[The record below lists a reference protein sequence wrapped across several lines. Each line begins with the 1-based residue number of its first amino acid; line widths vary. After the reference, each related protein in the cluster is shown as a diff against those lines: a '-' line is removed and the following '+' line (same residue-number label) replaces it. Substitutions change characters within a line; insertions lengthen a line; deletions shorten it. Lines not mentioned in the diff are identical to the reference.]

1 MIRILHFADLH
12 LGVET
17 YGRIDPATGLSSRL
31 SDFLAAL
38 DQLVDYALSKDIDS
52 VLFCGDAYRSRDPSQ
67 TYQRE
72 FAKRIRL
79 LSSNNIHVLL
89 LAGNHD
95 LPNAVGRATSV
106 EIFDTLTIEN
116 VTVANAPQ
124 IHRVET
130 RKGAIQIV
138 ALPWV
143 RYGRLLSR
151 EDARNLSLD
160 QLNKKIED
168 ILTNWL
174 NAQIESLDPNLPA
187 ILAGHL
193 AHSEA
198 VVGTEK
204 IMTVGR
210 DYCMMRSNVA
220 DPAFDYVALGHMHR
234 RQTIDNPVPVVY
246 PGSLQTID
254 FGDEDQEKG
263 FYVVELDETESRGKR
278 LKSYEFQPVTTRR
291 FLTIKVDA
299 NADNPT
305 ETVLHAIAKND
316 VNVRGSIVR
325 LQIQVSA
332 EKEGLLQENEIRKA
346 LKEAYFVAAVNKEV
360 DREHRSRLGSYPAE
374 GLTPLQALKLYFES
388 KKTPK
393 EREKVLLEYGERLIQ
408 QGSAPE

>member
-38 DQLVDYALSKDIDS
+38 DQLVDYALSNDIDL

-72 FAKRIRL
+72 FARRIRR
-79 LSSNNIHVLL
+79 LSSDNIHVFL

-95 LPNAVGRATSV
+95 LPNAAGRATSV
-106 EIFDTLTIEN
+106 EIFDTLNIEN

-124 IHRVET
+124 THRIET
-130 RKGAIQIV
+130 GKVTIQIV

-151 EDARNLSLD
+151 EDAKNLSLD

-168 ILTNWL
+168 ILTDWL
-174 NAQIESLDPNLPA
+174 NVQIESLDPHLPA

-198 VVGTEK
+198 IVGTEK

-210 DYCMMRSNVA
+210 DYFMMRSTVA
-220 DPAFDYVALGHMHR
+220 NPAFDYVALGHMHR

-254 FGDEDQEKG
+254 FGDENQEKG
-263 FYVVELDETESRGKR
+263 FYVVELDETVSRRKR
-278 LKSYEFQPVTTRR
+278 LKSYEFHPVEARR

-299 NADNPT
+299 NTDNPT
-305 ETVLHAIAKND
+305 ETVLHAIAKN
-316 VNVRGSIVR
+316 NVKESIVR
-325 LQIQVSA
+325 LQIKVSA
-332 EKEGLLQENEIRKA
+332 EKEALLQENEIRKA
-346 LKEAYFVAAVNKEV
+346 LKEAYFIAAINKEV

-393 EREKVLLEYGERLIQ
+393 ERTQVLLEYGERLIQ

>member
-38 DQLVDYALSKDIDS
+38 DQVVDYALSNDIDL

-72 FAKRIRL
+72 FAKRIRR
-79 LSSNNIHVLL
+79 LSGNNTRVFL

-95 LPNAVGRATSV
+95 LPNAMGRATSV

-116 VTVANAPQ
+116 VTVANIPQ
-124 IHRVET
+124 SYRVET
-130 RKGAIQIV
+130 RKGTIQIL

-151 EDARNLSLD
+151 EDTKNLSLD

-168 ILTNWL
+168 ILTNWI
-174 NAQIESLDPNLPA
+174 NAQAAALDHHLPA

-193 AHSEA
+193 AHSDA
-198 VVGTEK
+198 TVGSER
-204 IMTVGR
+204 IMMVGR
-210 DYCMMRSNVA
+210 DYFLLQSNIA
-220 DPAFDYVALGHMHR
+220 NPAFDYVALGHMHKQ
-234 RQTIDNPVPVVY
+234 QTIDHPVPVVY

-254 FGDEDQEKG
+254 FGDEGQEKG
-263 FYVVELDETESRGKR
+263 FYVVELDENAARGKR
-278 LKSYEFQPVTTRR
+278 LKSYEFHQVEARR
-291 FLTIKVDA
+291 FLTIKIDA
-299 NADNPT
+299 DTDNPT
-305 ETVLHAIAKND
+305 ETVLHAIAKKD
-316 VNVRGSIVR
+316 VKDAIVR
-325 LQIQVSA
+325 LQIKVSA
-332 EKEGLLQENEIRKA
+332 AKEGLLQENEIRKS
-346 LKEAYFVAAVNKEV
+346 LKEAYFIAAINKEV
-360 DREHRSRLGSYPAE
+360 DREHRSRLESYPAE
-374 GLTPLQALKLYFES
+374 GLTPLQALKLYLES

-393 EREKVLLEYGERLIQ
+393 DRTQLLLEYGERLMQ
-408 QGSAPE
+408 QCAAAE

>member
-38 DQLVDYALSKDIDS
+38 DQLVDYALGNDIDL

-72 FAKRIRL
+72 FAKRIRR
-79 LSSNNIHVLL
+79 LSGNNIHVFL

-124 IHRVET
+124 THRIET
-130 RKGAIQIV
+130 RKGTIQIV

-151 EDARNLSLD
+151 EDAKNLSLD

-174 NAQIESLDPNLPA
+174 DVQIESLDPHLPA

-198 VVGTEK
+198 IVGTEK

-210 DYCMMRSNVA
+210 DYIMMRSNIA
-220 DPAFDYVALGHMHR
+220 KPAFDYVALGHMHR

-263 FYVVELDETESRGKR
+263 FYVVELDETASRRKR
-278 LKSYEFQPVTTRR
+278 LKSYEFHPVAARR

-299 NADNPT
+299 NTDNPT

-316 VNVRGSIVR
+316 VKESIVR
-325 LQIQVSA
+325 LQIKVSA
-332 EKEGLLQENEIRKA
+332 EKEALLQENEIRKA
-346 LKEAYFVAAVNKEV
+346 LKEAYFIAAINKEV

-374 GLTPLQALKLYFES
+374 GLTPLQALKLYLES
-388 KKTPK
+388 KKTSK
-393 EREKVLLEYGERLIQ
+393 ERTQVLLEYGERLIQ

>member
-31 SDFLAAL
+31 SDFLTAL
-38 DQLVDYALSKDIDS
+38 DQLVEYALSSDIDL

-72 FAKRIRL
+72 FAKRIRR
-79 LSSNNIHVLL
+79 LSGNNIRVFL

-106 EIFDTLTIEN
+106 EIFDTLGIEN
-116 VTVANAPQ
+116 ATVANTPQ
-124 IHRVET
+124 THLIET
-130 RKGAIQIV
+130 GKGAIQIV

-151 EDARNLSLD
+151 EDAKNLSLD

-174 NAQIESLDPNLPA
+174 DAQIDSLDPHLPA
-187 ILAGHL
+187 ILAGHFS
-193 AHSEA
+193 HSEA
-198 VVGTEK
+198 IVGSEK

-210 DYCMMRSNVA
+210 DYVLMRSNIA
-220 DPAFDYVALGHMHR
+220 KPAFDYVALGHMHR
-234 RQTIDNPVPVVY
+234 RQTTDHAVPAVY

-254 FGDEDQEKG
+254 FGDEGQEKG
-263 FYVVELDETESRGKR
+263 FYVVELDATAIRGKR
-278 LKSYEFQPVTTRR
+278 LKSYEFHQVASRR

-299 NADNPT
+299 NTDNPT
-305 ETVLHAIAKND
+305 ETVLQAIAKND
-316 VNVRGSIVR
+316 VKESIVR
-325 LQIQVSA
+325 LQIKVSS
-332 EKEGLLQENEIRKA
+332 EKESQLLENEIRKA
-346 LKEAYFVAAVNKEV
+346 LKEAYFIAAITKEV

-374 GLTPLQALKLYFES
+374 GLTPLQALKLYLES
-388 KKTPK
+388 KKTPR
-393 EREKVLLEYGERLIQ
+393 ERVQVLLEYGERLIQ
-408 QGSAPE
+408 QGSALE

>member
-31 SDFLAAL
+31 GDFLAAL
-38 DQLVDYALSKDIDS
+38 DQLVDYTLSNEIDL

-72 FAKRIRL
+72 FARRIRS
-79 LSSNNIHVLL
+79 LSGSNIRVFL

-95 LPNAVGRATSV
+95 LPNAMGRATSV
-106 EIFDTLTIEN
+106 EIFDTLGIEN
-116 VTVANAPQ
+116 ATVANSPQ
-124 IHRVET
+124 TQLIET

-151 EDARNLSLD
+151 EDAKNLSLD

-174 NAQIESLDPNLPA
+174 DAQVDSLDPHLPA
-187 ILAGHL
+187 ILAGHFS
-193 AHSEA
+193 HSEA
-198 VVGTEK
+198 IVGSEK

-210 DYCMMRSNVA
+210 DYILMRSNIA
-220 DPAFDYVALGHMHR
+220 KPAFDYVALGHMHR
-234 RQTIDNPVPVVY
+234 RQTSDNTVSVVY

-254 FGDEDQEKG
+254 FGDEGQDKG
-263 FYVVELDETESRGKR
+263 FYVVDLDETAVRGKR
-278 LKSYEFQPVTTRR
+278 LKSYEFHEVAARR
-291 FLTIKVDA
+291 FLTIEVVA
-299 NADNPT
+299 NTDNPT
-305 ETVLHAIAKND
+305 ETVLQAIAKND
-316 VNVRGSIVR
+316 VKDSIVR
-325 LQIQVSA
+325 LQIKVSA

-346 LKEAYFVAAVNKEV
+346 LKEAYFMAAINIEV
-360 DREHRSRLGSYPAE
+360 DRERRSRLGSYPAE
-374 GLTPLQALKLYFES
+374 GLTPLQALKLYLES
-388 KKTPK
+388 KKTPN
-393 EREKVLLEYGERLIQ
+393 ERAQVLLEYGERLIQ
-408 QGSAPE
+408 QGSSIE

>member
-31 SDFLAAL
+31 SDFLGAL
-38 DQLVDYALSKDIDS
+38 DQLVDYSLNNDIDL

-72 FAKRIRL
+72 FARRIRM
-79 LSSNNIHVLL
+79 LSSNNIQVFL

-95 LPNAVGRATSV
+95 LPNALGRATSV

-116 VTVANAPQ
+116 VTVANTPQ
-124 IHRVET
+124 THCINT
-130 RKGAIQIV
+130 SKGNIQIV

-151 EDARNLSLD
+151 EDAKNLSLD
-160 QLNKKIED
+160 QLNKKIEE

-174 NAQIESLDPNLPA
+174 NVQVESLDAHLPA
-187 ILAGHL
+187 VLAGHL

-210 DYCMMRSNVA
+210 DYFMMLGNIA
-220 DPAFDYVALGHMHR
+220 NPAFDYVALGHMHR
-234 RQTIDNPVPVVY
+234 RQAIDNPVPVVY

-263 FYVVELDETESRGKR
+263 FYVVELDETAGRRKR
-278 LKSYEFQPVTTRR
+278 LKSYEFHPVETRR
-291 FLTIKVDA
+291 FLTIRVDA
-299 NADNPT
+299 NTDNPT
-305 ETVLHAIAKND
+305 ETVLQAIAKND
-316 VNVRGSIVR
+316 VKESIVR
-325 LQIQVSA
+325 LQIKVSA
-332 EKEGLLQENEIRKA
+332 EKEALLQENEIKKA
-346 LKEAYFVAAVNKEV
+346 LKEAYYVAAINREV
-360 DREHRSRLGSYPAE
+360 DREHRSRLGSYPVE
-374 GLTPLQALKLYFES
+374 GLTPLQALKLYLES

-393 EREKVLLEYGERLIQ
+393 DRAQVLLEYGERLIRE
-408 QGSAPE
+408 GVAPE

>member
-38 DQLVDYALSKDIDS
+38 DQLVEYALGNDIDL

-72 FAKRIRL
+72 FARRIRR
-79 LSSNNIHVLL
+79 LSGDNIHVFL

-95 LPNAVGRATSV
+95 LPNAMGRATSV

-124 IHRVET
+124 THRVET

-151 EDARNLSLD
+151 DDAKNLSLD

-174 NAQIESLDPNLPA
+174 NVQIESLDPHLPA

-210 DYCMMRSNVA
+210 DYFMMRSNIA
-220 DPAFDYVALGHMHR
+220 NPAFDYLALGHMHR

-263 FYVVELDETESRGKR
+263 FYVVELDETASVRKR
-278 LKSYEFQPVTTRR
+278 LKSYEFHPVAARR

-299 NADNPT
+299 NTDNPT

-316 VNVRGSIVR
+316 VKESIVR
-325 LQIQVSA
+325 LQIKVSA
-332 EKEGLLQENEIRKA
+332 EKEALLQENELRKA
-346 LKEAYFVAAVNKEV
+346 LKEAYFVAAINKEV
-360 DREHRSRLGSYPAE
+360 EREHRSRLGSYPAE

-388 KKTPK
+388 KKTSK
-393 EREKVLLEYGERLIQ
+393 ERTQLLLEYGEKLIQ

>member
-38 DQLVDYALSKDIDS
+38 DQLVDYALNNDIDL

-72 FAKRIRL
+72 FARRIRR
-79 LSSNNIHVLL
+79 LSGNNIHVFL

-116 VTVANAPQ
+116 VTVVNAPQ
-124 IHRVET
+124 THCVET

-151 EDARNLSLD
+151 EDAKNLSLD

-174 NAQIESLDPNLPA
+174 DVQIEPLDPHLPA

-210 DYCMMRSNVA
+210 DYIMLRSNIA
-220 DPAFDYVALGHMHR
+220 KPAFDYVALGHMHR

-263 FYVVELDETESRGKR
+263 FYVVELDETASRRKR
-278 LKSYEFQPVTTRR
+278 LKSYEFRSVAARR

-299 NADNPT
+299 NTDNPT
-305 ETVLHAIAKND
+305 ETVLQAIAKSD
-316 VNVRGSIVR
+316 VKESIVR
-325 LQIQVSA
+325 LQIKVLA
-332 EKEGLLQENEIRKA
+332 EKEALLQENEIKKA

-360 DREHRSRLGSYPAE
+360 EREHRSRLGSYPAE
-374 GLTPLQALKLYFES
+374 GLTPLQALKLYLES

-393 EREKVLLEYGERLIQ
+393 DRAQVLLEYGERLIQ
-408 QGSAPE
+408 QGIAPE

>member
-38 DQLVDYALSKDIDS
+38 DQLVDYALGNDVDL

-72 FAKRIRL
+72 FAKRIRR
-79 LSSNNIHVLL
+79 LSANDMRVFL

-106 EIFDTLTIEN
+106 EIFDTLNIEN
-116 VTVANAPQ
+116 VTVANTPQ
-124 IHRVET
+124 THRIET
-130 RKGAIQIV
+130 RKGIIQIV

-151 EDARNLSLD
+151 EDAKNLSLE

-174 NAQIESLDPNLPA
+174 NVQDESLDPRLTA

-193 AHSEA
+193 THSEA
-198 VVGTEK
+198 IVGTEK
-204 IMTVGR
+204 MMTVGR
-210 DYCMMRSNVA
+210 DYFIMRSNIA
-220 DPAFDYVALGHMHR
+220 NPAFDYVALGHMHR
-234 RQTIDNPVPVVY
+234 RQAIDNPVPVVY

-254 FGDEDQEKG
+254 FGDEGQEKG
-263 FYVVELDETESRGKR
+263 FYVVELDETAGRKKR
-278 LKSYEFQPVTTRR
+278 LKSYEFHPVIARR

-299 NADNPT
+299 NSDNPT
-305 ETVLHAIAKND
+305 ETVLQAIAKSD
-316 VNVRGSIVR
+316 FKESIVR
-325 LQIQVSA
+325 LQIKVSP
-332 EKEGLLQENEIRKA
+332 EKEALLQESEIKKS
-346 LKEAYFVAAVNKEV
+346 LKEAYLVTTINKEV
-360 DREHRSRLGSYPAE
+360 DREQRSRLGSYSAE
-374 GLTPLQALKLYFES
+374 GLTPRQALKLYLEF
-388 KKTPK
+388 KKTP
-393 EREKVLLEYGERLIQ
+393 EDRTQVLLEYGDRLIQ
-408 QGSAPE
+408 QGSALE